1 MFEEYKKEVLKSYF
15 LKKAQKEL
23 SSSLESPARLKLKK
37 ECLRIFA
44 EKYTK
49 MDDDMLK
56 AFFDPSSKFNDHVK
70 SIEKFELDKF
80 RPLIS
85 FLQKGTN
92 IRDEE
97 SVKLLAWLIDFE
109 SYRNWRCKEDKEDPE
124 PSPAEGVPSE
134 NSIDELNPVIRK
146 YVYNGPGGLDVV
158 KEGRMALPNG
168 RQSLI
173 KRIMLGSI
181 VFFVFGG
188 AVFYFS
194 GYKMVSSVREPL
206 VHEKCMYWTGEHYE
220 PVECGKK
227 IKDAIVIPLDLGA
240 LYGLKRINSTDT
252 LTKYS
257 LGKVWY
263 SKIGGKHEFF
273 TDSGMHP
280 VDTGKRLKPITK
292 YILSNYVSYDRYLLT
307 RLVWSVGI
315 SITVAVSVGVVYL
328 LQRKKGSI

>member
-23 SSSLESPARLKLKK
+23 SSNLESPARLKLKK

-56 AFFDPSSKFNDHVK
+56 AFFDPLSKFNDHIK
-70 SIEKFELDKF
+70 SIEKFDLDKF
-80 RPLIS
+80 RPLVN

-109 SYRNWRCKEDKEDPE
+109 SYRNWRCKEDEEDSE
-124 PSPAEGVPSE
+124 PSLAEGEPSE
-134 NSIDELNPVIRK
+134 NSIDKLNPTVS
-146 YVYNGPGGLDVV
+146 GPGDLIV
-158 KEGRMALPNG
+158 KEGRTNLSNSRP
-168 RQSLI
+168 SLI
-173 KRIMLGSI
+173 KRMLVISI
-181 VFFVFGG
+181 VFFLFGG
-188 AVFYFS
+188 TVFYFLK
-194 GYKMVSSVREPL
+194 YQMVSSVRKPL

-227 IKDAIVIPLDLGA
+227 IKDAIVIPLDLGT
-240 LYGLKRINSTDT
+240 LYSLKRINSTDT

-280 VDTGKRLKPITK
+280 VDTSKRLKPITK

-307 RLVWSVGI
+307 RLVWSIGI
-315 SITVAVSVGVVYL
+315 SITVAVSIVVIYL
-328 LQRKKGSI
+328 FQRKKGSI